1 MSEERVSDETY
12 ECSQGMFENDNSNVQ
27 HVALEDFLEEQYN
40 FKMSRENEKRRRK
53 MNGRHKKNKSQVRKN
68 SH

>member
-27 HVALEDFLEEQYN
+27 RVALEDFLEEQYN
-40 FKMSRENEKRRRK
+40 FKMSRENEKRRK
-53 MNGRHKKNKSQVRKN
+53 MNGRYKKNKSKIRKN
-68 SH
+68 GH